1 MYSLQHWIGFTRLTT
16 LIISIF
22 IVLISLYVYN
32 QHSASIQV
40 LMDPS
45 RRERDVVYDIILDR
59 RLIATL
65 VASQASIFCQL
76 FLLMN
81 THGEK
86 LESTVFMTE
95 QFFQC
100 LMPIGLAISW
110 FFCITFNQRV
120 NTALKTKDY
129 WTEDVLKNLVVI
141 IFIIESILI
150 CIQSIQKKTIC
161 YKKGDIQLPDEE
173 ECTAAFVEK

>member
-1 MYSLQHWIGFTRLTT
+1 MYSLQHWIGFTRLAT
-16 LIISIF
+16 LILSIC

-32 QHSASIQV
+32 QYSASIQV

-45 RRERDVVYDIILDR
+45 LRERDVVYDIILDR

-86 LESTVFMTE
+86 QEPAALMTE

-110 FFCITFNQRV
+110 CFCITFNQRV
-120 NTALKTKDY
+120 NTALKTKDH
-129 WTEDVLKNLVVI
+129 WIEDVLKNLVVI
-141 IFIIESILI
+141 IFIIESVLI
-150 CIQSIQKKTIC
+150 CIQSIKKKAIC
-161 YKKGDIQLPDEE
+161 YKKGDIQLSDEE
-173 ECTAAFVEK
+173 QCIAAFVEK

>member
-1 MYSLQHWIGFTRLTT
+1 MYSLQHWIGFTRLAT
-16 LIISIF
+16 LILSIC

-32 QHSASIQV
+32 QYSASIQV

-45 RRERDVVYDIILDR
+45 LRERDVVYDIILDR

-86 LESTVFMTE
+86 QEPAALMTE

-110 FFCITFNQRV
+110 CFCITFNQRV
-120 NTALKTKDY
+120 NTALKTKY
-129 WTEDVLKNLVVI
+129 HWIEDVLKNLVVI
-141 IFIIESILI
+141 IFIIESVLI
-150 CIQSIQKKTIC
+150 CIQSIKKKAIC
-161 YKKGDIQLPDEE
+161 YKKGDIQLSDEE
-173 ECTAAFVEK
+173 QCIAAFVEK